1 MKNAIIFPGQGS
13 QKVGMGKELAAQH
26 PAAKEVFQ
34 AVDDALNKKLSQI
47 IWEGDLDELTLT
59 ENAQPAL
66 MASSMAIFAVLEAE
80 GLQPEFAAFMAGHSL
95 GEYTAL
101 CAAKAISLSDTARL
115 LCTRGKAMQSCVED
129 GEGAMAAII
138 GLTAVQI
145 QELLN
150 DFSEQ
155 GICTIANDNDPTQV
169 VISGVS
175 SAVAQVAE
183 LAKKNGARRILPLKV
198 SAPFHCALMEPAAI
212 VMQDALASISIKQPR
227 LPVVMNTRAEAIV
240 DPEQIRSFLVDQ
252 VVGMV
257 RWRETIEFMGLE
269 GVNAFYELGVG
280 KVLSGM
286 VKRISSDMVT
296 VNVASSEDIDATIG
310 DIKNASAC

>member
-129 GEGAMAAII
+129 GEGAMAAMI

-169 VISGVS
+169 VISGAS

-212 VMQDALASISIKQPR
+212 
-227 LPVVMNTRAEAIV
+227 PVVMNTRAEAIV